1 MYYLEA
7 GYDKH
12 DRLRNA
18 ILLAVAVH
26 AALIFGIS
34 FDAYKTNNYSR
45 PIEVTLT
52 TKPSATA
59 PDDAS
64 HVAQAN
70 QAGSGEQAD
79 LAQVTSR
86 NINLPNRAQSPQ
98 QTRLQNRGTT
108 AVLQQ
113 DIVATTAAARR
124 AVQAEQAAREEQQSN
139 LEGISPEVDRL
150 NQALSSLEAEL
161 DEQTRT
167 YANMP
172 RVRRL
177 TSVSAK
183 RAVDAAYLLDW
194 RRRLEAVGNKY
205 YPEASVRYGIYG
217 DLRLLVVIRQDGSL
231 EDIRVLSS
239 SGYAVLDEA
248 AIKIVR
254 MAAPYAPFPPELMAT
269 TDKLEIIRTW
279 QFQENQLSSD

>member
-12 DRLRNA
+12 NRLRNA
-18 ILLAVAVH
+18 VLLAVVAHV
-26 AALIFGIS
+26 ALIFSIS
-34 FDAYKTNNYSR
+34 FDAANSTRSS
-45 PIEVTLT
+45 PQIEVTLASR
-52 TKPSATA
+52 PSTA
-59 PDDAS
+59 QQQDAR

-70 QAGSGEQAD
+70 QEGSGDQAEIN
-79 LAQVTSR
+79 QVTSR
-86 NINLPNRAQSPQ
+86 NNDLPAGARSPQ
-98 QTRLQNRGTT
+98 QAPQRQTNRSSSVQRDILATSAT
-108 AVLQQ
+108 AE
-113 DIVATTAAARR
+113 R
-124 AVQAEQAAREEQQSN
+124 AVGTAQAQQQEQQN
-139 LEGISPEVDRL
+139 LLQGISPEVDRL
-150 NQALSSLEAEL
+150 SSELASLEAEL

-167 YANMP
+167 YANQP

-177 TSVSAK
+177 TSVATAQ
-183 RAVDAAYLLDW
+183 AVDAAYLLDW

-254 MAAPYAPFPPELMAT
+254 MAAPYSPFPPELMAT

-279 QFQENQLSSD
+279 QFRENRLSSQ

>member
-12 DRLRNA
+12 NRLRNA
-18 ILLAVAVH
+18 VLLAVVAHV
-26 AALIFGIS
+26 ALIFSIS
-34 FDAYKTNNYSR
+34 FDAANSTRSS
-45 PIEVTLT
+45 PQIEVTLASR
-52 TKPSATA
+52 PSTVQQE
-59 PDDAS
+59 DAR

-70 QAGSGEQAD
+70 QEGSGDQAEIN
-79 LAQVTSR
+79 QVTSR
-86 NINLPNRAQSPQ
+86 NNDLPAGARSPQ
-98 QTRLQNRGTT
+98 QAPQRQTDRPSSVQRDVLATSAT
-108 AVLQQ
+108 AE
-113 DIVATTAAARR
+113 R
-124 AVQAEQAAREEQQSN
+124 AVSTAQAQQQEQQYP
-139 LEGISPEVDRL
+139 LQGISPEVDRL
-150 NQALSSLEAEL
+150 SSELASLEAEL

-167 YANMP
+167 YANQP

-177 TSVSAK
+177 TSVAAAQS
-183 RAVDAAYLLDW
+183 VDAAYLLDW

-254 MAAPYAPFPPELMAT
+254 MAAPYSPFPPELMAT

-279 QFQENQLSSD
+279 QFRENRLSSQ